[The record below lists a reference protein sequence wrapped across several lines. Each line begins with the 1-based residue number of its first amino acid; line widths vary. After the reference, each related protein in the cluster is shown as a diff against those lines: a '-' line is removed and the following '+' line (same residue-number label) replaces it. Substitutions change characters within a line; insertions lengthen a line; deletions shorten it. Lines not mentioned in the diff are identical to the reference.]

1 MRGRPA
7 LVATLATAG
16 ACVLVVL
23 VAWAALIGP
32 QQVFAGDGPEKRPE
46 SSTSAEDAPIDTA
59 GTTRDDVER
68 ADPPM
73 WVRILLNV
81 VGYAIQLVALAGM
94 LFVGW
99 LLVRR
104 LHTAWALR
112 RVHEEP
118 ATGDFE
124 ALDDRHRIA
133 AAMAEDGAAQARL
146 LEEGE
151 PRNAIVECWHRFEVQ
166 AERAGLGRRP
176 AETSSELALRM
187 LDVADVDP
195 DAVSLLLDL
204 YREARFSGHEVSE
217 EDRAAAVAA
226 LARIRAGSGV
236 VR

>member
-68 ADPPM
+68 MDPPT
-73 WVRILLNV
+73 WVRVLLNV
-81 VGYAIQLVALAGM
+81 VGGAIQLAALAGM
-94 LFVGW
+94 LLVAF

-104 LHTAWALR
+104 AHTAWALR

-118 ATGDFE
+118 ATGEFE
-124 ALDDRHRIA
+124 ALDDRHRVA
-133 AAMAEDGAAQARL
+133 AAMAEDGAEQARL

-176 AETSSELALRM
+176 AETASELALRM
-187 LDVADVDP
+187 LDVADVDRA
-195 DAVSLLLDL
+195 AVTRLLEL
-204 YREARFSGHEVSE
+204 YREARFSGHELGE
-217 EDRAAAVAA
+217 DDRAAALDA
-226 LARIRAGSGV
+226 LARIRAGAA
-236 VR
+236 R